1 MFYAHSLADRP
12 KTEWELLEE
21 HLDAVASMAGEFADR
36 LGAKAWGELLGRW
49 HDIGKYSAEFQ
60 NYLLRANG
68 FEAHLETQ
76 TKVDHSTAG
85 AQHAVQQLPEPVGK
99 ILAYCLAGH
108 HAGLADDRDQ
118 NPVGRSGLQDRLK
131 KKIDSYID
139 APTEFLRAKLPD
151 LPQIQFDDLSD
162 TRRTAFQLAFFTRLL
177 FSCLVDADFLATEQ
191 FMNSA
196 QAKLRA
202 ASGPSIQELAETLA
216 QYLDDLGKNAEASFV
231 NARRQDVLAACRS
244 ATKWEPGFFSLT
256 VPTGGGKTLASLA
269 FALGHAEKYSLDRVI
284 YAIPFTSIIEQ
295 TADVFRKV
303 FASLSEHAVLEHHS
317 NLDPDADRE
326 TPWTRLAAENWDS
339 RLIVTTNVQLFES
352 LFANRTSRC
361 RKLHRIAGSVI
372 VLDEA
377 QTLPVELLGP
387 CLAALREL
395 VRNYGCT
402 VVFCT
407 ATQPA
412 FARNNDFRI
421 GIEAD
426 KLREIIPEPRELYRQ
441 MKRVDVSNLGPLT
454 DDELTTRLSNHESFL
469 CIVNTRPHA
478 AELFESLRKQSS
490 QSDGLFH
497 LSTRMCGAHR
507 AKVITQIR
515 KRLAKKLS
523 CRVIST
529 QLIEAGVDVDF
540 PVVYRA
546 MTGIDSIAQAAG
558 RCNREGKRDRGLVFV
573 FEHTDRPRL
582 RGLLGSTAETTREL
596 LPDVED
602 LLALETG
609 EQYFRLH
616 YWKQGHKNWD
626 DKAVLDQ
633 FIDPFQAIFQFKE
646 AAKRFRMIE
655 DEAQPV
661 IVPYGKRGRQLIER
675 LASDKPLGLKMR
687 RRLQRYTVSVF
698 ENIFRNLLATHQI
711 EIRHD
716 CYAVLL
722 NEELYD
728 EQLGLRTDMT
738 AHEPESL
745 II

>member
-12 KTEWELLEE
+12 QTDWEPLED
-21 HLDAVASMAGEFADR
+21 HLNAVAARAVEFTER
-36 LGAKAWGELLGRW
+36 LGARAWGEVLGRW
-49 HDIGKYSAEFQ
+49 HDIGKYAVEFQ
-60 NYLLRANG
+60 DYLLRANG
-68 FEAHLETQ
+68 FEAHLEAQ

-85 AQHAVQQLPEPVGK
+85 AQHAFQQLPKPFGK

-108 HAGLADDRDQ
+108 HVGLADDRNQ
-118 NPVGRSGLQDRLK
+118 TGRSGLQDRLK
-131 KKIDSYID
+131 KPVCNYQT
-139 APTEFLRAKLPD
+139 APPRILVGDPPD
-151 LPQIQFDDLSD
+151 QPPLEFDDLAN
-162 TRRTAFQLAFFTRLL
+162 TRQTAFQLAFFTRML

-196 QAKLRA
+196 QSKLRV
-202 ASGPSIQELAETLA
+202 ASEPSIPELAAELDR
-216 QYLDDLGKNAEASFV
+216 YLDDLRNQAEASFV
-231 NARRQDVLAACRS
+231 NDRRQEVLAACRL
-244 ATKWEPGFFSLT
+244 ATEWQPGFFSLT
-256 VPTGGGKTLASLA
+256 VPTGGGKTFASLA
-269 FALGHAEKYSLDRVI
+269 FALGHAETHTLDRVI

-295 TADVFRKV
+295 TADVFRGV
-303 FASLSEHAVLEHHS
+303 FAKLGEQTVLEHHS

-339 RLIVTTNVQLFES
+339 RLVVTTNVQLFES

-361 RKLHRIAGSVI
+361 RKLHRIARSVI

-377 QTLPVELLGP
+377 QTLPVELLNP
-387 CLAALREL
+387 CLVALREL
-395 VRNYGCT
+395 VRNYRCT
-402 VVFCT
+402 IVFCT

-412 FARNNDFRI
+412 LARNDDFRI
-421 GIEAD
+421 GIEANR
-426 KLREIIPEPRELYRQ
+426 LREIIPQPQELYRQ
-441 MKRVDVSNLGPLT
+441 MKRVDAANLGPLT
-454 DDELTTRLSNHESFL
+454 DEELIARLSEHESFL

-478 AELFESLRKQSS
+478 AEVFESLQKQSS
-490 QSDGLFH
+490 HTNGLYH

-507 AKVITQIR
+507 AKVIQLIR
-515 KRLAKKLS
+515 GRLAKKQP

-558 RCNREGKRDRGLVFV
+558 RCNREGKRDRGSVFV
-573 FEHTDRPRL
+573 FEHADRPKL

-602 LLALETG
+602 LLALESV

-616 YWKQGHKNWD
+616 YWKQGHNDWD

-633 FIDPFQAIFQFKE
+633 FIDPFQAVFQFKE
-646 AAKRFRMIE
+646 AAKRFQMIE
-655 DEAQPV
+655 DESQPV

-687 RRLQRYTVSVF
+687 RRLQRYTVSIF
-698 ENIFRNLLATHQI
+698 ENIFRNLVATQQI

-722 NEELYD
+722 NEDLYD

>member
-1 MFYAHSLADRP
+1 MFYAHSLADHP
-12 KTEWELLEE
+12 QTDWEPLEE
-21 HLDAVASMAGEFADR
+21 HLNAVAEMAGEFADR

-60 NYLLRANG
+60 DYLLRANG
-68 FEAHLETQ
+68 FEAHLEAQ

-85 AQHAVQQLPEPVGK
+85 AQLAVEQLPKPIGK
-99 ILAYCLAGH
+99 IFAYCMAGH

-118 NPVGRSGLQDRLK
+118 NPAGRSGLQDRLK
-131 KKIDSYID
+131 KKVDSYTN
-139 APTEFLRAKLPD
+139 APEESLKAEPPD
-151 LPQIQFDDLSD
+151 FPLLQFDDLKD
-162 TRRTAFQLAFFTRLL
+162 TKQTAFQLAFFTRML

-196 QAKLRA
+196 QSKLRV
-202 ASGPSIQELAETLA
+202 ASGPSIQELVA
-216 QYLDDLGKNAEASFV
+216 QLDRHLYDLRKKADASFV
-231 NARRQDVLAACRS
+231 NARRQEVLAACRS
-244 ATKWEPGFFSLT
+244 ATEWEPGFFSLT

-269 FALGHAEKYSLDRVI
+269 FALGHAETHGLARVI

-303 FASLSEHAVLEHHS
+303 FTMLGEQALLEHHS

-339 RLIVTTNVQLFES
+339 RLVVTTNVQLFES

-412 FARNNDFRI
+412 LARNDDFRI

-426 KLREIIPEPRELYRQ
+426 RLREIIPEPRELYRQ
-441 MKRVDVSNLGPLT
+441 MKRVDVTNLGPLT
-454 DDELTTRLSNHESFL
+454 DEELTTRLSKHESFL

-478 AELFESLRKQSS
+478 AELFESLREQNSHL
-490 QSDGLFH
+490 DGLFH

-507 AKVITQIR
+507 AKVITRIR
-515 KRLAKKLS
+515 KCLAKKLS

-540 PVVYRA
+540 PVVFRA

-558 RCNREGKRDRGLVFV
+558 RCNREGKRDRGSVFV
-573 FEHTDRPRL
+573 FEHADRPKL
-582 RGLLGSTAETTREL
+582 HGLLGSVAETTREL
-596 LPDVED
+596 LPDVDD
-602 LLALETG
+602 LLALETV
-609 EQYFRLH
+609 EHYFRLH
-616 YWKQGHKNWD
+616 YWKQGHQDWD
-626 DKAVLDQ
+626 NKAVLDQ

-661 IVPYGKRGRQLIER
+661 IVPYGKRGRRLIER

-698 ENIFRNLLATHQI
+698 ENIVRNLLATQQI
-711 EIRHD
+711 EIRLN

-722 NEELYD
+722 NEDLYD
-728 EQLGLRTDMT
+728 EQLGLQTDVIT
-738 AHEPESL
+738 HEPESL